1 MRKNKVVE
9 LSAPDRARLEKFIG
23 SGQALARHLKHAQV
37 LLKLAEGWQNQKVA
51 QAFDLSEKSVIAIRH
66 RFLDE
71 GVEAILKDKPR
82 PGAPK
87 RINGDV
93 KALAIATAC
102 SPAPDGHNRW
112 TLRML
117 SARLVE
123 LEAVEEISHESV
135 RDILKKT
142 K

>member
-9 LSAPDRARLEKFIG
+9 LAASDRARLEKFIG

-37 LLKLAEGWQNQKVA
+37 LLKLAEGWQNQ
-51 QAFDLSEKSVIAIRH
+51 QAADTFGLCEKTVIAIRR
-66 RFLDE
+66 RFLEE
-71 GVEAILKDKPR
+71 GVEAILKDKSR
-82 PGAPK
+82 SGAPK

-93 KALAIATAC
+93 KALTIATAC
-102 SPAPDGHNRW
+102 SPAPDGHNHW

-123 LEAVEEISHESV
+123 LAVVEEISHESV

>member
-1 MRKNKVVE
+1 MRKNKAFE
-9 LSAPDRARLEKFIG
+9 LPAPDRARLEKFIG

-37 LLKLAEGWQNQKVA
+37 LLKLAEGWQNQQVA
-51 QAFDLSEKSVIAIRH
+51 QAFGLCEKTVITIRR
-66 RFLDE
+66 RFLEE

-82 PGAPK
+82 SGAPA

-93 KALAIATAC
+93 KALTIATAC
-102 SPAPDGHNRW
+102 SPAPDGHTRW